1 LFYWGENIRSD
12 GKTHPSLLL
21 FFALVK
27 NFLRGRE
34 DILIF
39 SDSQGERRYLQGR

>member
-1 LFYWGENIRSD
+1 VLCINLYAITFFNREENIRSD

-27 NFLRGRE
+27 NFFGEGE

-39 SDSQGERRYLQGR
+39 SNS